1 MNISSI
7 IKGILNLQKEIEVA
21 KLPSQGLFYKSDFKI
36 FIKKADIEDIIE
48 YEYQYEKEN
57 LGLVINRVKRIVKK
71 NISTSSG
78 YTFNDIKSVDV
89 VFIFLEIVKF
99 TNNKSI
105 DINYFND
112 ILGKNDIVK
121 FDYDNF
127 NYAMIDTEMMKN
139 YDTSSKEFVI
149 DGFRYSVP
157 CIGIENSITNFLI
170 SRSDSPNAKIYNGYS
185 YDFLYFLGH
194 KSILTFDEIENI
206 LQIFNN
212 DMSVDDQKK
221 ITNIVNSFS
230 NFGKYTLK
238 TESRI
243 IEITSKIDLEKIWK

>member
-7 IKGILNLQKEIEVA
+7 IKGILNLQKEIEVS
-21 KLPSQGLFYKSDFKI
+21 KLPSQGLFYKNDFKI

-127 NYAMIDTEMMKN
+127 NYAMIDPEMMKN
-139 YDTSSKEFVI
+139 YDPSSKEFII

-170 SRSDSPNAKIYNGYS
+170 SRSDSPNSKIYNGYS

-194 KSILTFDEIENI
+194 KSTLTFDEIENI

-212 DMSVDDQKK
+212 DMVIDDQKRV
-221 ITNIVNSFS
+221 TEIVNSFS